1 MLDFHNH
8 LIPGVDDG
16 AASLVQAL
24 DGLTAM
30 REEGVW
36 TLITTPHFLG
46 SLTLHPAAF
55 AARMAELD
63 AGWSVLQGLAQARFA
78 DLRVERG
85 VEVNLDA
92 PDLDL
97 SDPRLRLGGSSFAL
111 VEFAHFSIP
120 PRSSE
125 ILFQLK
131 TKGVNPILAHPERYS
146 GVRRSME
153 LVEEWRN
160 VGCHLQVNAGSLLGR
175 YGSAPR
181 EAAFQL
187 LARGYADY
195 LSSDYHA
202 RGTPGLKAMRKLL
215 LDAGGEEHLR
225 LLTIVNPG
233 RILNDEPPLA
243 VPPLV
248 PGRGWWRRL
257 QKIFR

>member
-16 AASLVQAL
+16 AASLAQAL
-24 DGLTAM
+24 DGLTSM
-30 REEGVW
+30 REEGVCAI
-36 TLITTPHFLG
+36 ITTPHFQG
-46 SLTLHPAAF
+46 SLTRDPAAF

-63 AGWSVLQGLAQARFA
+63 AGWSVLQGLVQTRFA

-120 PRSSE
+120 PRSPD

-131 TKGVNPILAHPERYS
+131 AKGVNPILAHPERYS
-146 GVRRSME
+146 GIRRSME

-160 VGCHLQVNAGSLLGR
+160 VGCYLQVNAGSLLGR
-175 YGSAPR
+175 YGSAAQ

-187 LARGYADY
+187 LARGYVDY
-195 LSSDYHA
+195 LSSDYHC
-202 RGTPGLKAMRKLL
+202 RGAPGLKEAEQVLVE
-215 LDAGGEEHLR
+215 AGGAEQLR
-225 LLTIVNPG
+225 LLTVVNPG
-233 RILNDEPPLA
+233 RILENEHPLA
-243 VPPLV
+243 VPPLR
-248 PGRGWWRRL
+248 PRRAWWNRL
-257 QKIFR
+257 REIFS